1 MFCRKTAT
9 LQCAESCQLMKFW
22 GSRAPLAAGLN
33 WISVEIIIY
42 ICILMLGSRLSQTTL
57 RLLQQVLA
65 AVSERIDDW
74 KACIDHLI
82 IHTPN

>member
-1 MFCRKTAT
+1 
-9 LQCAESCQLMKFW
+9 MKFW
-22 GSRAPLAAGLN
+22 GSRALRAAGLN

-42 ICILMLGSRLSQTTL
+42 IRILMLGGRLSQTTL

-74 KACIDHLI
+74 KVCIDHLI